1 MTSEQITE
9 ATRKPPEGALVGENV
24 PIENDEKQIDH
35 ALVEELATMLK
46 DRPGYSRLS
55 RDERIEAA
63 KEKLRGDS

>member
-1 MTSEQITE
+1 MKGRQTSK
-9 ATRKPPEGALVGENV
+9 ATRPVPEGVLAGENV
-24 PIENDEKQIDH
+24 PVENEEEQMDH
-35 ALVEELATMLK
+35 ALVQELATMLK